1 LGIKAK
7 FKGLGAKFKGLR
19 AKGHVSE
26 PIQNNAN

>member
-1 LGIKAK
+1 MGIKAK